1 MSRLCYDVAIS
12 FAGEN
17 RKIAETFA
25 RRLDGSG
32 YSVFYDE
39 YELDRLWG
47 SDLTVKLGEVYGG
60 MARFC
65 LMIVSEYYVKK
76 MWTNHERQYAISQ
89 LLQKGGDYILPLK
102 VDDSEIPGLP
112 PTIGYLRLK
121 DRSVDDVYQILL
133 RKLGDP
139 IQSKQID
146 RLVSANDEAKIQ
158 ELIEACYRRAIF
170 TKMDSE
176 IRLSA
181 MFLSL
186 QDCMRRVQ
194 LIVPSIRNQ
203 GLQYLALQI
212 EKNLDE
218 LERIG
223 SRYTNKRSND
233 RNGRE
238 DWSYGMPSI
247 ERQKIDKI
255 KLNIIDKLLEL
266 RRMAGITI
274 TLPTTLEFDH
284 FYSVDDANQ
293 KPRN

>member
-1 MSRLCYDVAIS
+1 MENVTYDIAIS

-17 RKIAETFA
+17 RGIAETFA

-47 SDLTVKLGEVYGG
+47 SDLPVRFGEVYGG

-65 LMIVSEYYVKK
+65 LMIVSEYYLKK
-76 MWTNHERQYAISQ
+76 MWTNHERQYAISR
-89 LLQKGGDYILPLK
+89 LLQKGGEYILPLK
-102 VDDSEIPGLP
+102 VDDSVIPGLP
-112 PTIGYLRLK
+112 STIGYLSLN

-139 IQSKQID
+139 IQSAQTRKTID
-146 RLVSANDEAKIQ
+146 PSDELKVREI
-158 ELIEACYRRAIF
+158 IEVCYRRAIF

-181 MFLSL
+181 MFKSL
-186 QDCMRRVQ
+186 QECMRTVQ
-194 LIVPSIRNQ
+194 IVVPSIRDQ
-203 GLQYLALQI
+203 SLQYLALQI
-212 EKNLDE
+212 EKHLDE

-223 SRYTNKRSND
+223 RDYTDDDS
-233 RNGRE
+233 
-238 DWSYGMPSI
+238 WSFKLSPT
-247 ERQKIDKI
+247 ERQRIDEI
-255 KLNIIDKLLEL
+255 KLGIINTLLEL
-266 RRMAGITI
+266 RRKAGIAI

-284 FYSVDDANQ
+284 FYSVNDASQ
-293 KPRN
+293 KPRQRY